1 MILSGE
7 VDERMEQNK
16 ILKKNNFIYCIT
28 LVLYNYASLTLITGS
43 IIQSFMIE
51 SGISEQRVA
60 TFVSILQ
67 VVQAVIMIFCSGLID
82 NLKNVIKVS
91 ALLQLF
97 TFPLFGVLVLF
108 CYFNEVPVD
117 LKYWTIMIV
126 GIAVNMLISM
136 CTILAYKLPFHIM
149 DMKSYG
155 KLIAFSGAAGGLC
168 SMGLSLL
175 MTFTLARWDYFTVM
189 GMIFG
194 VGGILTIVVS
204 LYMLRLKEV
213 GTLPPKNENA
223 PKKNMLLYR
232 PFYILLIPNLMRG
245 IGYGIISL
253 AVMIGYYY
261 DILDSTTSSYLLVIS
276 NLASVAGN
284 YFFGLFAKNEGK
296 KEGKLLLVSTTCM
309 FLLFPFML
317 VGKNVWIFLGVYCL
331 ILFLRLF
338 MDNAIPVM
346 VFRIVDYDTVG
357 QYSAWRMMVHTLG
370 IAIAGFICI
379 PMLELFG
386 GVLTLTL
393 TGAMLL
399 ICAIAYY
406 VVEKQK

>member
-1 MILSGE
+1 
-7 VDERMEQNK
+7 
-16 ILKKNNFIYCIT
+16 
-28 LVLYNYASLTLITGS
+28 
-43 IIQSFMIE
+43 
-51 SGISEQRVA
+51 
-60 TFVSILQ
+60 
-67 VVQAVIMIFCSGLID
+67 
-82 NLKNVIKVS
+82 
-91 ALLQLF
+91 
-97 TFPLFGVLVLF
+97 
-108 CYFNEVPVD
+108 
-117 LKYWTIMIV
+117 
-126 GIAVNMLISM
+126 
-136 CTILAYKLPFHIM
+136 
-149 DMKSYG
+149 
-155 KLIAFSGAAGGLC
+155 
-168 SMGLSLL
+168 
-175 MTFTLARWDYFTVM
+175 
-189 GMIFG
+189 
-194 VGGILTIVVS
+194 
-204 LYMLRLKEV
+204 
-213 GTLPPKNENA
+213 
-223 PKKNMLLYR
+223 
-232 PFYILLIPNLMRG
+232 
-245 IGYGIISL
+245 
-253 AVMIGYYY
+253 MIGYYY

-276 NLASVAGN
+276 NLASIAGN

-393 TGAMLL
+393 TGSMLL